1 MQSTTTTENPKRQN
15 AARKNLMA
23 LHWVMAAFILVLY
36 VTGIFVTHPL
46 QNSVLA
52 WLIPFLH
59 QSVGILFLMLLIA
72 RILLLLRLIGQKYEK
87 RSPKVNPNWLRVTI
101 LHSSLYFFM
110 AIAPLSGFF
119 LRNFMGADTTF
130 FGIAVPPVFDAN
142 EDWMAIVKSSHF
154 WSSYIFL
161 AFIVLHILVFWK
173 STWINLKKRFNCLAK
188 DIKSL
193 LAKFKS
199 QI

>member
-1 MQSTTTTENPKRQN
+1 MQITDTETKRQN
-15 AARKNLMA
+15 SAHKNLMA
-23 LHWVMAAFILVLY
+23 LHWLMAALILVLY
-36 VTGIFVTHPL
+36 TTGIFVTHPL
-46 QNSVLA
+46 QNSVLG

-72 RILLLLRLIGQKYEK
+72 RILLLLRSIAWKYER
-87 RSPKVNPNWLRVTI
+87 RSPKVNPTWLKIII

-110 AIAPLSGFF
+110 LVAPISGFF

-130 FGIAVPPVFDAN
+130 FGIPVQPVFNAN
-142 EDWMAIVKSSHF
+142 ENWMAIAKSSHF

-173 STWINLKKRFNCLAK
+173 PTWINLKKRINRLQK
-188 DIKSL
+188 R
-193 LAKFKS
+193 
-199 QI
+199 